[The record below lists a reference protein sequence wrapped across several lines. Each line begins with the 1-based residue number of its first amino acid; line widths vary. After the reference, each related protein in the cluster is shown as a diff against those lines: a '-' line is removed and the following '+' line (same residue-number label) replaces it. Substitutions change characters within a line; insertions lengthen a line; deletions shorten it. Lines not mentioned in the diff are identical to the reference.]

1 VLNKEPAKATSKE
14 IDQVVFMGFIGLKRL
29 VFFEESNCG
38 LFFAEANLR
47 RNKEEEVTIL
57 IRQNYFP

>member
-1 VLNKEPAKATSKE
+1 
-14 IDQVVFMGFIGLKRL
+14 MGFIGLKKACIL
-29 VFFEESNCG
+29 NISNYCG